1 MVKSQHMQCDLNIP
15 FPKIVNKENLDKLEL
30 ILHTLI
36 ELNYTHVAIN
46 KQLSPKMYYTPS
58 KKQKQ
63 QMTPKDLQN
72 LEEYDLKADLET
84 YFKQFEILEQKFK
97 SKQLKLFTRVT
108 VEIDDPNQLGS
119 IFINLNS
126 PSAKNRFDLVAI
138 LPLSEKGLAFLTN
151 NNGSGSNSTSIDIL
165 TFDYANYFNGFHLK
179 HKTMNGITRRGIK
192 VEILYSFIFNN
203 LNQSNLK
210 FINNSKQVI
219 RCCRKGIK
227 TCIISSGATQ
237 NIYLR
242 GKIAIESILDFL
254 GLKPDV
260 YSRMLKENPISSLL
274 NGRLRVKSYQQTI
287 ATGIDVMM
295 KDPEI
300 EKEGYEV
307 VNGFVVKSNIEENLE
322 DKLEP
327 PTKKLKK

>member
-1 MVKSQHMQCDLNIP
+1 MKQCQHMQCDLNIP
-15 FPKIVNKENLDKLEL
+15 FPKDVNKESLNKLEL

-46 KQLSPKMYYTPS
+46 KQLSPSMYYIPS

-63 QMTPKDLQN
+63 QMSQKDIQD
-72 LEEYDLKADLET
+72 LEKYDLKSDLET

-108 VEIDDPNQLGS
+108 VEIDDPNHLGS

-126 PSAKNRFDLVAI
+126 PSAKNRFDLVGI
-138 LPLSEKGLAFLTN
+138 LPLSEKGLSFLTN
-151 NNGSGSNSTSIDIL
+151 NNGSGSNSTNVDII
-165 TFDYANYFNGFHLK
+165 TFDYTNYFNGFHLK

-192 VEILYSFIFNN
+192 VEILYSSIFNTM
-203 LNQSNLK
+203 NQSNLK

-227 TCIISSGATQ
+227 SCIISSGASQ
-237 NIYLR
+237 NVHLR

-254 GLKPDV
+254 GLKSDV

-295 KDPEI
+295 KDSEL
-300 EKEGYEV
+300 EQRGYEV
-307 VNGFVVKSNIEENLE
+307 VNGFVVANGGE
-322 DKLEP
+322 DTKDEQEP
-327 PTKKLKK
+327 PSKKLKK